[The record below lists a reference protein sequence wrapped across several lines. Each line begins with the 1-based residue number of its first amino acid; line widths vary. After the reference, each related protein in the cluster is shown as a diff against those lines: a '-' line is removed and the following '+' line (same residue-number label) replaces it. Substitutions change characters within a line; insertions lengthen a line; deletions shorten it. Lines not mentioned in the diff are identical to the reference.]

1 MTPFDLLFIL
11 VFLASVFLVGWIALA
26 AVRGRRAV
34 AALKLRLLVS
44 GLAGYMMVVLLV
56 GLATPQEKLPLGQAQ
71 CSDDWCI
78 AVTHLSA
85 EPGTPPDRRV
95 DIEFTLSS
103 RARRTPQR
111 ERFVTVYLRDS
122 DGQRYDPTP
131 SADQPPFDVLLGPG
145 QSLSTH
151 RLFVVPDDVHDLG
164 VVVTREGDFAFP
176 RCCIIGQGPLH
187 KLPITPLTL

>member
-11 VFLASVFLVGWIALA
+11 VFLTSVFLLGWIAVA

-34 AALKLRLLVS
+34 AARTLRFLAS
-44 GLAGYMMVVLLV
+44 GLAGYMIVVLLV
-56 GLATPQEKLPLGQAQ
+56 GLATPQQKLPPGQAQ

-78 AVTHLSA
+78 AVTHVSA

-95 DIEFTLSS
+95 DVEFTLSS
-103 RARRTPQR
+103 RARRITQR

-122 DGQRYDPTP
+122 DGHRYDPAQ

-164 VVVTREGDFAFP
+164 VVVTREGDLAFP
-176 RCCIIGQGPLH
+176 RCCIIGEGPLH
-187 KLPITPLTL
+187 KPPITPLTL